1 MVGHLA
7 YCQVI
12 LLAFSRGLGFPLAVQ
27 LVAPTFLGCRALITP
42 TIFIRF
48 QLDDCFI
55 PFDAMAHVEI
65 NIFPF

>member
-12 LLAFSRGLGFPLAVQ
+12 LVAFSRGLGLPLVVQ
-27 LVAPTFLGCRALITP
+27 LVAPTFLGCWALITLG
-42 TIFIRF
+42 IFICF

-55 PFDAMAHVEI
+55 LFDAMAHVEI